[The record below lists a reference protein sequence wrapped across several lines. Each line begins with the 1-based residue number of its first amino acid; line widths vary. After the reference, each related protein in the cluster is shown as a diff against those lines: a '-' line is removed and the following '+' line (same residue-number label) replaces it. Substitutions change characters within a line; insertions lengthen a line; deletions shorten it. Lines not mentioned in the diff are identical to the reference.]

1 MVGTTKTPVK
11 RTAQSSVSPS
21 SRGQPKPKK
30 SRLRTPKSNKTFADE
45 LLALQISEGDP
56 KMFDEKIEKCL
67 KNDQMNSAIF
77 WADKRLAFAT
87 KHYDMNNGRP
97 MFKDIAQFVRTL
109 SAAQCWMRI
118 SDYLTSQDCIFSHL
132 SLTYYYV
139 NSLWHQN
146 MHNEI
151 VLLPLALVGKWEGVP
166 EVSFEPHVT
175 KYKKESYYP
184 TSDDK
189 NALDKMVEEYDL
201 EAALL
206 LLLGKVYT
214 KVVNREAAKA
224 CFLNCLK
231 LDICCY
237 EAWDFV
243 LKYHLLKREEINKL
257 LSDIPDNCS
266 DITEVM
272 RIYVESYQNQ
282 PPVRPINDFEFGII
296 DENDWYAMRLFG
308 PQTEKKWLQLNGPRP
323 GNPREGQ
330 MKYTKPKKS
339 EKKDIVSIIENPALK
354 ERLSKNQ
361 KALKIHDKLVDDVD
375 MITIK
380 AMKYYNAGEN
390 QRCLE
395 ITQELYN
402 KYGFNSFFFL
412 LHLAVLTEMKKSEQL
427 FVISHELVDKCSE
440 GEVAWYA
447 VGCYYIS
454 IEQYFAAKQYFN
466 KAILMNP
473 NFSEGW
479 MAMGHANSL
488 GGEHEQALNCYFRC
502 HRLLEGSWEP
512 LMYIAVQHMKTHN
525 LCLSQ
530 NFLKDAMRL
539 SPGNIMILIED
550 GAMHYSKDLFED
562 LERAMYIWTQALH
575 IVMGNPN
582 GPSKLEFNYLK
593 GYLDSPISPRW
604 EVLLNNLGQVCR
616 RLCRYRESI
625 VFHRKAISMECRDVS
640 NLVSM
645 ALSYAG
651 LRKFEKALD
660 LLHEAATITPNGT
673 TQSSIAVSCI
683 EAIVPYYLYDTGV
696 DKDLK
701 IQF

>member
-1 MVGTTKTPVK
+1 MVGTTRTPVK
-11 RTAQSSVSPS
+11 RSAQTSSPPS
-21 SRGQPKPKK
+21 SRGPKPKK
-30 SRLRTPKSNKTFADE
+30 SRLRTSKGGKSFVDD

-67 KNDQMNSAIF
+67 RNDQMNSAIF

-87 KHYDMNNGRP
+87 KHYDMNNGKP

-109 SAAQCWMRI
+109 SAAQSWMRV

-132 SLTYYYV
+132 ALTYYYV
-139 NSLWHQN
+139 NALWHQN

-151 VLLPLALVGKWEGVP
+151 VLLPLAIIGKWEGIP
-166 EVSFEPHVT
+166 EVSFESHVT
-175 KYKKESYYP
+175 KYKRDSYYP
-184 TSDDK
+184 SSEDK
-189 NALDKMVEEYDL
+189 AALDKMAEENEL

-214 KVVNREAAKA
+214 KVVNRDAAKA
-224 CFLNCLK
+224 CFKNCLK
-231 LDICCY
+231 LDVCCY

-243 LKYHLLKREEINKL
+243 LKYHLLKKEEIDNL
-257 LSDIPDNCS
+257 LDNIGDNNSDIV
-266 DITEVM
+266 EVI
-272 RIYVESYQNQ
+272 RIYVKSFQNQ
-282 PPVRPINDFEFGII
+282 PPVRPMNDFEFGVI

-308 PQTEKKWLQLNGPRP
+308 PPREKKWLQLNTPRP
-323 GNPREGQ
+323 GNAKEGQ
-330 MKYTKPKKS
+330 SKFVKHKKGDVKNSNSVLENS
-339 EKKDIVSIIENPALK
+339 ELN
-354 ERLSKNQ
+354 ERFSKND
-361 KALKIHDKLVDDVD
+361 KALKIFNKLEDDID

-380 AMKYYNAGEN
+380 AMKYFNAGEN
-390 QRCLE
+390 QKCYD
-395 ITQELYN
+395 ITQELYK

-412 LHLAVLTEMKKSEQL
+412 LHLAVLTEMKKSEQI

-440 GEVAWYA
+440 NEIAWYA

-454 IEQYFAAKQYFN
+454 IEHYFAAKQYFN

-473 NFSEGW
+473 NFGEGW

-550 GAMHYSKDLFED
+550 GAMHYSRDLYED

-575 IVMGNPN
+575 IIMGNPD
-582 GPSKLEFNYLK
+582 GPSKLDHNYLR
-593 GYLDSPISPRW
+593 GYLDCPISSRW

-616 RLCRYRESI
+616 RLCRYRES
-625 VFHRKAISMECRDVS
+625 VLFHRKAISMESRDVS

-651 LRKFEKALD
+651 MKKFEKCLD
-660 LLHEAATITPNGT
+660 LLHEAATVTPNGT
-673 TQSSIAVSCI
+673 AQSGIAVSCI
-683 EAIVPYYLYDTGV
+683 EAIVPYYLYDADV

-701 IQF
+701 IKF